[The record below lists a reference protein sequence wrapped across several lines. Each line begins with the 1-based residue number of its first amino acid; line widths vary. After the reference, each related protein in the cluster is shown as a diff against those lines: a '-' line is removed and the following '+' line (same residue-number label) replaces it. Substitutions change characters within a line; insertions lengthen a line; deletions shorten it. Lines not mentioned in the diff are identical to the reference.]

1 MLCSE
6 SSPWGPPLSRTRAL
20 PDADF
25 AGFLCYTGLPT
36 PGFSLQSSEHCAR
49 LRELAEQDTHVRTD
63 KPLLKVSDLQVAYGK
78 ATVVHGISLE
88 VRNGEFT
95 VMLGRNGAGKSTTLH
110 AISGLIPK
118 KAGHVEFDGRDLSN
132 ATPRDIVRAGIVQV
146 LEGHRVF
153 TTLTVEDNLLIGTYA
168 RSPHGDR
175 SKLARIYEL
184 FPELKE
190 KRDDHASRLSGGQQQ
205 ILAVAQGVIG
215 EPRLLIL
222 DEPSAGLAPMVID
235 RILSVAADLCKGG
248 MAILLVEQL
257 VEKALRHAGY
267 CYLVETGRI
276 AAAGTPKEIQAS
288 DVLHQTYL
296 GGHAAA
302 G

>member
-1 MLCSE
+1 M
-6 SSPWGPPLSRTRAL
+6 
-20 PDADF
+20 
-25 AGFLCYTGLPT
+25 
-36 PGFSLQSSEHCAR
+36 
-49 LRELAEQDTHVRTD
+49 
-63 KPLLKVSDLQVAYGK
+63 KVENLHVAYGK
-78 ATVVHGISLE
+78 AEVVHGISLE

-95 VMLGRNGAGKSTTLH
+95 VILGRNGAGKSTTLH

-118 KAGHVEFDGRDLSN
+118 KSGRVEFDGRDLSD
-132 ATPRDIVRAGIVQV
+132 ATPREIVRAGVVQV

-168 RSPHGDR
+168 RSAHGDR
-175 SKLARIYEL
+175 SKLGRIYDL
-184 FPELKE
+184 FPELRE
-190 KRDDHASRLSGGQQQ
+190 KRNDPASRLSGGQQQ

-222 DEPSAGLAPMVID
+222 DEPSAGLAPLVID
-235 RILSVAADLCKGG
+235 RILAVAAELRKSG
-248 MAILLVEQL
+248 MAILLVEQM

-267 CYLVETGRI
+267 CYLMETGRV
-276 AAAGTPKEIQAS
+276 AAAGTPREIQAS

-302 G
+302 DN

>member
-1 MLCSE
+1 L
-6 SSPWGPPLSRTRAL
+6 
-20 PDADF
+20 
-25 AGFLCYTGLPT
+25 
-36 PGFSLQSSEHCAR
+36 
-49 LRELAEQDTHVRTD
+49 RTD
-63 KPLLKVSDLQVAYGK
+63 RPLLKVENLHVAYGK
-78 ATVVHGISLE
+78 AEVVHGISLE
-88 VRNGEFT
+88 VRQGEFA

-118 KAGHVEFDGRDLSN
+118 KAGRVEFDGRDLSD
-132 ATPRDIVRAGIVQV
+132 ATPRDIVRAGVVQV

-175 SKLARIYEL
+175 AKLGRIYEL
-184 FPELKE
+184 FPELAE
-190 KRDDHASRLSGGQQQ
+190 KRNDPASRLSGGQQQ

-222 DEPSAGLAPMVID
+222 DEPSAGLAPLVID
-235 RILSVAADLCKGG
+235 RILAVAAELRKGG
-248 MAILLVEQL
+248 MSILLVEQL
-257 VEKALRHAGY
+257 VEKALRHASY

-276 AAAGTPKEIQAS
+276 GAAGTPREIQAS

-296 GGHAAA
+296 GGHQSERVA
-302 G
+302 GN

>member
-1 MLCSE
+1 M
-6 SSPWGPPLSRTRAL
+6 
-20 PDADF
+20 
-25 AGFLCYTGLPT
+25 
-36 PGFSLQSSEHCAR
+36 
-49 LRELAEQDTHVRTD
+49 RTD
-63 KPLLKVSDLQVAYGK
+63 RPLLKVENLHVAYGK
-78 ATVVHGISLE
+78 AEVVHGISLQ
-88 VRNGEFT
+88 VHNGEFT

-110 AISGLIPK
+110 AISGLILK
-118 KAGHVEFDGRDLSN
+118 KAGRVEFDGRDLSN
-132 ATPRDIVRAGIVQV
+132 ATPRDIVRAGVVQV

-168 RSPHGDR
+168 RSPRGDR
-175 SKLARIYEL
+175 AKLRRIYEL
-184 FPELKE
+184 FPELGE
-190 KRDDHASRLSGGQQQ
+190 KRNDPASRLSGGQQQ

-222 DEPSAGLAPMVID
+222 DEPSAGLAPLVID
-235 RILSVAADLCKGG
+235 RILSVTAELCKGG

-296 GGHAAA
+296 GGHQSERVA
-302 G
+302 GN

>member
-1 MLCSE
+1 L
-6 SSPWGPPLSRTRAL
+6 
-20 PDADF
+20 
-25 AGFLCYTGLPT
+25 
-36 PGFSLQSSEHCAR
+36 
-49 LRELAEQDTHVRTD
+49 RTD
-63 KPLLKVSDLQVAYGK
+63 RPLLKVDNLHVAYGK
-78 ATVVHGISLE
+78 AEVVHGISLE

-118 KAGHVEFDGRDLSN
+118 KSGHVEFDGRDLSN
-132 ATPRDIVRAGIVQV
+132 ATPREIVRAGVVQV

-153 TTLTVEDNLLIGTYA
+153 TTLTVEDNLLIGTDA
-168 RSPHGDR
+168 RNPHGDR
-175 SKLARIYEL
+175 SKLGRIYEL
-184 FPELKE
+184 FPELKD
-190 KRDDHASRLSGGQQQ
+190 KRNDSASRLSGGQQQ

-222 DEPSAGLAPMVID
+222 DEPSAGLAPLVID
-235 RILSVAADLCKGG
+235 RILSVAAELCKGG

-257 VEKALRHAGY
+257 VEKALRNAGY

-276 AAAGTPKEIQAS
+276 AAAGTPKEIHAS

-296 GGHAAA
+296 GGHAVAKN
-302 G
+302 

>member
-1 MLCSE
+1 M
-6 SSPWGPPLSRTRAL
+6 RTGR
-20 PDADF
+20 
-25 AGFLCYTGLPT
+25 
-36 PGFSLQSSEHCAR
+36 
-49 LRELAEQDTHVRTD
+49 
-63 KPLLKVSDLQVAYGK
+63 PLLKVDTLHVAYGK
-78 ATVVHGISLE
+78 AEVVHGISLE
-88 VRNGEFT
+88 VRNGEFA

-110 AISGLIPK
+110 AISALIPK
-118 KAGHVEFDGRDLSN
+118 KSGRVEFDGRDLSQ
-132 ATPRDIVRAGIVQV
+132 ATPREIVRAGVVQV

-175 SKLARIYEL
+175 SKLGRIYEL
-184 FPELKE
+184 FPELEE
-190 KRDDHASRLSGGQQQ
+190 KRDDPASRLSGGQQQ

-222 DEPSAGLAPMVID
+222 DEPSAGLAPLVID
-235 RILSVAADLCKGG
+235 RILSVAAELCKGG

-257 VEKALRHAGY
+257 VEKALRRAGY

-296 GGHAAA
+296 GGRTGERVA
-302 G
+302 GS

>member
-1 MLCSE
+1 MRT
-6 SSPWGPPLSRTRAL
+6 GPPL
-20 PDADF
+20 
-25 AGFLCYTGLPT
+25 
-36 PGFSLQSSEHCAR
+36 
-49 LRELAEQDTHVRTD
+49 
-63 KPLLKVSDLQVAYGK
+63 LKMENLHVAYGK
-78 ATVVHGISLE
+78 AEVVHGISLE
-88 VRNGEFT
+88 VHDGEFT

-118 KAGHVEFDGRDLSN
+118 KSGRVEFDGRDLSD
-132 ATPRDIVRAGIVQV
+132 ATPRDIVRAGVVQV

-168 RSPHGDR
+168 RSAHGDR
-175 SKLARIYEL
+175 GKLGRIYEL
-184 FPELKE
+184 FPELGE
-190 KRDDHASRLSGGQQQ
+190 KRNDLASKLSGGQQQ

-235 RILSVAADLCKGG
+235 RILSVASELCKGG
-248 MAILLVEQL
+248 TAILLVEQM

-267 CYLVETGRI
+267 CYLMETGRI
-276 AAAGTPKEIQAS
+276 GASGTPKEIQAS

-296 GGHAAA
+296 GGHAVA
-302 G
+302 